1 MVKNHIF
8 NLNPG
13 NIVFFN
19 VFKYSDLSLFVSGI
33 FFWFLSRLTNMIW
46 INIE

>member
-1 MVKNHIF
+1 MVKNYIF

-13 NIVFFN
+13 NIVFN
-19 VFKYSDLSLFVSGI
+19 IFKYSDLSLLVSGI
-33 FFWFLSRLTNMIW
+33 FFWFLSRLTNMIR